1 MDSGYVIGRN
11 TFNIYSMHK
20 GDVLFEGYSKVV
32 YATEDERK
40 VIIHFKDTA
49 TAFHNIKKATL
60 VNKGIFDNK
69 ISSILFGELR
79 KAGIDSH
86 FIEMIGESEQVCR
99 KVSVLPLRVVVRNVA
114 SGSIVNKLGLKEGM
128 KFVSPIF
135 EMNYKNESLDNPML
149 NAHHAVALGIASFE
163 ELKKISDIS
172 LRVNEVLINL
182 FLKIDISLIDFK
194 LEFGRTSDGEI
205 LLADEISPDTCRFWD
220 IKSGKRMDKDRFR
233 RDMGDV
239 MQAYE
244 EIYSRLMTLK

>member
-1 MDSGYVIGRN
+1 MQ
-11 TFNIYSMHK
+11 K
-20 GDVLFEGYSKVV
+20 GEVLFEGHSKVV
-32 YATEDERK
+32 YSTEDENK
-40 VIIHFKDTA
+40 VIILYKDTA

-60 VNKGIFDNK
+60 TNKGIFDNR
-69 ISSILFGELR
+69 ISSILFSELR
-79 KAGIDSH
+79 KAGIESH
-86 FIEMIGESEQVCR
+86 FIEMISEREQICR

-114 SGSIVNKLGLKEGM
+114 SGSIVHRLGLQEGM

-135 EMNYKNESLDNPML
+135 EMNYKDESLDNPML

-163 ELKKISDIS
+163 ELEKMSEIA
-172 LRVNEVLINL
+172 LRVNEFLINL

-220 IKSGKRMDKDRFR
+220 IKSGRRMDKDRFR

-244 EIYSRLMTLK
+244 EICSRLMTLK